1 MRATGTALHAF
12 LLLVASLV
20 LGSLL
25 NAHGLRR
32 TALVQPPGVRRDVA
46 LALTRPLVQVSDTL
60 YLDRPRSELKAAL
73 GRSADDRV
81 DTTIALPLVHA
92 VRPPHRVAHHRRPAV
107 KTKRTPFTSARPL
120 RVWVA
125 GDSLAQVPGEALE
138 RKAGSGGALDIV
150 GLESRLDTGLTRP
163 DLFNWFTRLPQVVS
177 QLKPRAA
184 VLFFGADDEHSYMS
198 GVPSG
203 ETLGPLGSASWD
215 AEYRRRVDAVT
226 QELVDSGAY
235 VVWVGL
241 PITRGDGYRLG
252 FRTVNHILRAAVA
265 AEPGKATYLDT
276 WRLFVD
282 SQGKYADYLPNA
294 HGRLQLMR
302 APDGVH
308 YEPAAGD
315 VIAERVLARL
325 HTVFDLR

>member
-1 MRATGTALHAF
+1 MRATSTALHAF

-46 LALTRPLVQVSDTL
+46 LALTKPLVQVSDAL
-60 YLDRPRSELKAAL
+60 YLDRPRAGLKGAL

-81 DTTIALPLVHA
+81 DTTIALPVVHA
-92 VRPPHRVAHHRRPAV
+92 VRPPKHVTHHRRVVTTRPS
-107 KTKRTPFTSARPL
+107 FTATHPL
-120 RVWVA
+120 RVWIA
-125 GDSLAQVPGEALE
+125 GDSLAEVPGEALE
-138 RKAGSGGALDIV
+138 RKAGTGGTLDIV

-163 DLFNWFTRLPQVVS
+163 DLYNWFTRLPQVVS
-177 QLKPRAA
+177 GLKPRAA

-198 GVPSG
+198 GVPAG
-203 ETLGPLGSASWD
+203 RTLGPLGSASWD
-215 AEYRRRVDAVT
+215 AEYRRRVDAIT
-226 QELVDSGAY
+226 QELVDSGTY

-241 PITRGDGYRLG
+241 PITRGGGYRFG
-252 FRTVNHILRAAVA
+252 FRTVNHILEAAVGS
-265 AEPGKATYLDT
+265 EPGKATYVDT
-276 WRLFVD
+276 WRLFLD
-282 SQGKYADYLPNA
+282 NHGKYADYLPNA
-294 HGRLQLMR
+294 HGRLLLMR

-315 VIAERVLARL
+315 LIAERVLARL
-325 HTVFDLR
+325 HAVFDLR